1 MALEGTQEYI
11 DINKIELDVEN
22 PRIKRIMEALKEE
35 YEREPSVGEIELAL
49 SHNFTDDDE
58 VLSATKTVMTFER
71 LKKSIVANKGILSP
85 IIIKILDNNTYKCIE
100 GNTRLS
106 IYKMLN
112 NEFPDDESWKKILA
126 TTYENIDSDDE
137 NAIRLQSHLVPPRPW
152 DPYSRAKYLN
162 ELKNLPNWDLERVS
176 GICGMQATEV
186 QQYVETYEIMERY
199 YKPYVEEKGEMFDIK
214 CFSGFLE
221 LVKKHNA
228 IAVIKSH
235 GYDLDNFS
243 EWIHHRNKIKK
254 NEHVRSLK
262 KIFDNEQA
270 KQTFLDTDSNEA
282 LKVFLQPSMGTVLE
296 DATLTELMQALTLK
310 IGNVSWREISQMADD
325 TTLLDDCA
333 DLVSICQ
340 ELIRKLG

>member
-35 YEREPSVGEIELAL
+35 YKREPSAEEIELAL

-58 VLSATKTVMTFER
+58 VLSSTKTVMTFEK

-85 IIIKILDNNTYKCIE
+85 IIIKILDKNTYKCIE

-112 NEFPDDESWKKILA
+112 NESPDDESWKKILA
-126 TTYENIDSDDE
+126 TTYKNIDSDDE

-152 DPYSRAKYLN
+152 DPYSRAKYLS
-162 ELKNLPNWDLERVS
+162 ELKNLPDWDLEKVS
-176 GICGMQATEV
+176 GICGIQATEV
-186 QQYVETYEIMERY
+186 QQYVETYEIMEQH
-199 YKPYVEEKGEMFDIK
+199 YKPFLEETDEMFDIK

-221 LVKKHNA
+221 LVKKHNV

-235 GYDLDNFS
+235 GYDLVNFS

-270 KQTFLDTDSNEA
+270 KQTFLDKDSNEA
-282 LKVFLQPSMGTVLE
+282 FESGLILRILKSIEKQI
-296 DATLTELMQALTLK
+296 ALK
-310 IGNVSWREISQMADD
+310 KKNKE
-325 TTLLDDCA
+325 
-333 DLVSICQ
+333 
-340 ELIRKLG
+340 